1 MKMARARAYPVYEE
15 NSLVTRI
22 GVSLVPDPT
31 WAKAILTALAARP
44 TCGARYTDQRK
55 AQLLDLAD
63 SVQRRLDAVEELT
76 TQLSKH
82 MEEANRLAGS
92 LWGHPKTVT
101 RLVIASTSLITE
113 LWASFDNLAQ
123 FCLVFRKHIIR
134 KRISGKAFEAIA
146 DFSGDR
152 KAVAALAGWR
162 DAVLHKGALSP
173 VLWGADASGSK
184 QSIFR
189 LSVPT
194 SDNRHV
200 SFDELIR
207 CRQLLAQAI
216 GALASDLIERI
227 NRET

>member
-1 MKMARARAYPVYEE
+1 MALWHRGHSFPPQPW
-15 NSLVTRI
+15 
-22 GVSLVPDPT
+22 GVHET
-31 WAKAILTALAARP
+31 
-44 TCGARYTDQRK
+44 
-55 AQLLDLAD
+55 
-63 SVQRRLDAVEELT
+63 
-76 TQLSKH
+76 
-82 MEEANRLAGS
+82 GS
-92 LWGHPKTVT
+92 TP
-101 RLVIASTSLITE
+101 
-113 LWASFDNLAQ
+113 
-123 FCLVFRKHIIR
+123 
-134 KRISGKAFEAIA
+134 FEAIA
-146 DFSGDR
+146 DFSGDP